1 MAGFMEDL
9 FRSQMF
15 AWREVFMALLQAI
28 ITLTGFLF
36 VLGVLAAIWLAVS
49 ARMRRQERAR
59 CFLQLLETGLQQGR
73 RLEETILSLA
83 HDRVQTLGV
92 RLHLVA
98 AYLQSGLR
106 LSAALDAVPQFLPA
120 PIRAMLKV
128 GEELGD
134 VAKVLPAC
142 RGTLRDGTSGAQS
155 SINSVVV
162 LLFVSPLGPALI
174 WMLEIW
180 VFPKLKDLGK
190 DMVSSGSPWPW
201 YLFDWTTL
209 VANLALALWVA
220 FVLGTMF
227 AGTAGPRWLRRLL
240 DRLGPVSHHFP
251 LWLPWRRRRIQ
262 RDFSTMLALLLDAE
276 VPEEKAVRLA
286 AQSSANVIF
295 QRRADRVVRD
305 LREGVKLTEAVR
317 WLDGAG
323 EFRWRLRN
331 AAQAGRG
338 FVAALAGWHEVLE
351 AKAFQQ
357 EQAVSQAVT
366 TGFVF
371 MNGLMV
377 SLLAVGVFQLLL
389 AIMEEAAW

>member
-1 MAGFMEDL
+1 MGGFMEDL
-9 FRSQMF
+9 FQAQVF
-15 AWREVFMALLQAI
+15 AWREVFMALLQAM
-28 ITLTGFLF
+28 ITLTAFIV
-36 VLGVLAAIWLAVS
+36 VLVVLAAIWLAVS

-73 RLEETILSLA
+73 QLEETILSLA
-83 HDRVQTLGV
+83 RDRVQTLGV

-98 AYLQSGLR
+98 AHLESGLR

-142 RGTLRDGTSGAQS
+142 RGTLRDGSSGAQS
-155 SINSVVV
+155 TVNSVVV
-162 LLFVSPLGPALI
+162 LLFVSPLGPVLI
-174 WMLEIW
+174 WFLGIW
-180 VFPKLKDLGK
+180 VFPKLKALHN
-190 DMVSSGSPWPW
+190 DMIPGMAAPWH
-201 YLFDWTTL
+201 LFEWSTL
-209 VANLALALWVA
+209 VANVALGLWVA
-220 FVLGTMF
+220 FALGTMF

-240 DRLGPVSHHFP
+240 DRLGPVTHHFA

-295 QRRADRVVRD
+295 LRRAERVVRD

-351 AKAFQQ
+351 AKAYQQ
-357 EQAVSQAVT
+357 EQAVSQMVT

-371 MNGLMV
+371 LNGLMV

-389 AIMEEAAW
+389 AILEEAAW

>member
-1 MAGFMEDL
+1 MAGFVEDL
-9 FRSQMF
+9 FQSQMV
-15 AWREVFMALLQAI
+15 AWREVFLALLQAMI
-28 ITLTGFLF
+28 MLTAFTV
-36 VLGVLAAIWLAVS
+36 VLAVLAAIWLAVS
-49 ARMRRQERAR
+49 ARLRRQERAR

-83 HDRVQTLGV
+83 HERVQTLGV

-142 RGTLRDGTSGAQS
+142 RGTLRDGSSGAQS

-162 LLFVSPLGPALI
+162 LLFVSPLGPVVI
-174 WMLEIW
+174 WILGIW
-180 VFPKLKDLGK
+180 VFPKLKYLHN
-190 DMVSSGSPWPW
+190 DMIPGMAGPW
-201 YLFDWTTL
+201 YLFDWSTL
-209 VANLALALWVA
+209 VANVALALWVA
-220 FVLGTMF
+220 FVLGNIF

-240 DRLGPVSHHFP
+240 DRLGPVTHHLP

-262 RDFSTMLALLLDAE
+262 RDFSVMLALLLDAD

-295 QRRADRVVRD
+295 LRRAEHVVRD

-317 WLDGAG
+317 WLDSAG

-357 EQAVSQAVT
+357 EQAVSQVVT

-371 MNGLMV
+371 LNGLMV

-389 AIMEEAAW
+389 AILEEAAW

>member
-1 MAGFMEDL
+1 MMGFLEDL

-15 AWREVFMALLQAI
+15 AWREVLLALLKTMI
-28 ITLTGFLF
+28 VLTAFA
-36 VLGVLAAIWLAVS
+36 VLVGVLAAIWLAVS

-83 HDRVQTLGV
+83 RDRVQTLGV

-98 AYLQSGLR
+98 AYLESGLR

-162 LLFVSPLGPALI
+162 LLFVSPLGSVFI
-174 WMLEIW
+174 WFLGIW

-190 DMVSSGSPWPW
+190 DMTPGMAGPWH
-201 YLFDWTTL
+201 LFDLSGL
-209 VANLALALWVA
+209 VANVALALWVA
-220 FVLGTMF
+220 FALGNLF
-227 AGTAGPRWLRRLL
+227 AGTGGPRWLRRLL
-240 DRLGPVSHHFP
+240 DRLGPVTHHFA
-251 LWLPWRRRRIQ
+251 LWLPWRRRRMQ
-262 RDFSTMLALLLDAE
+262 RDFSVMLALLLDAE

-295 QRRADRVVRD
+295 LRRAERVVRD

-331 AAQAGRG
+331 AAPAGRG

-357 EQAVSQAVT
+357 EQAVSQVVT

-371 MNGLMV
+371 LNGLMV

>member
-1 MAGFMEDL
+1 MAAFVEDL

-15 AWREVFMALLQAI
+15 AWREVFMALLQAM
-28 ITLTGFLF
+28 ITLTAFTV
-36 VLGVLAAIWLAVS
+36 VLAVLAAIWLAVS

-83 HDRVQTLGV
+83 RDRVQTLGV

-98 AYLQSGLR
+98 AYLERGLR

-162 LLFVSPLGPALI
+162 LLFVSPLGPVVI
-174 WMLEIW
+174 WFLGIW
-180 VFPKLKDLGK
+180 VFPKLKDLAK
-190 DMVSSGSPWPW
+190 DMTPGMAGPWHLFELSG
-201 YLFDWTTL
+201 L
-209 VANLALALWVA
+209 VANAALALWVA
-220 FVLGTMF
+220 FLLGNLF
-227 AGTAGPRWLRRLL
+227 AGNAGPRWLRRLL
-240 DRLGPVSHHFP
+240 DRLGPVTHHLA
-251 LWLPWRRRRIQ
+251 LWLPWRRRRMQ

-295 QRRADRVVRD
+295 LRRAEHVVRD

-331 AAQAGRG
+331 AAQAGHG

-351 AKAFQQ
+351 AKAYQQ
-357 EQAVSQAVT
+357 EQAVSQMVT

-371 MNGLMV
+371 LNGLMV

>member
-1 MAGFMEDL
+1 MNE
-9 FRSQMF
+9 
-15 AWREVFMALLQAI
+15 WRDIFLALLEVM
-28 ITLTGFLF
+28 ITLTAFAV
-36 VLGVLAAIWLAVS
+36 VLGLLAAIWLAVS
-49 ARMRRQERAR
+49 ERMRRQERAR
-59 CFLQLLETGLQQGR
+59 CFLQLLETGQQQGR

-83 HDRVQTLGV
+83 RDRVQTLGV

-98 AYLQSGLR
+98 AYLESGLR

-142 RGTLRDGTSGAQS
+142 RGTLRDGSSGAQS

-162 LLFVSPLGPALI
+162 LLFVSPLGPVVI
-174 WMLEIW
+174 WFLGVW
-180 VFPKLKDLGK
+180 VVPKLKDLAK
-190 DMVSSGSPWPW
+190 DMTPGLAGPW
-201 YLFDWTTL
+201 YLFEWSAL
-209 VANLALALWVA
+209 VANVALALWVA
-220 FVLGTMF
+220 FVLGNMI
-227 AGTAGPRWLRRLL
+227 AGTAGPRWFRRLL
-240 DRLGPVSHHFP
+240 DRLGPVTHHLP
-251 LWLPWRRRRIQ
+251 LWLPWRRRRMQ
-262 RDFSTMLALLLDAE
+262 RDFSVMLALLLDAE

-286 AQSSANVIF
+286 AQSSANLIF
-295 QRRADRVVRD
+295 LRRAERVVRD

-338 FVAALAGWHEVLE
+338 FVAALTGWHEVLE

-357 EQAVSQAVT
+357 EQAVSQMVT

-371 MNGLMV
+371 LNGLMV

-389 AIMEEAAW
+389 AILEEAAW